1 MADRRR
7 LRRGAFLF
15 GLLALFG
22 TAPSARADAV
32 DDTIRAEMRDQHIPG
47 LSLAVVRGGKVVKA
61 QGYGLASIELNAPAT
76 ADTVYRLASVTKPI
90 VATAVLLLVRDGKLG
105 IDDKIGRYLEKTP
118 EAWREITIRQLLTH
132 TSGLKDHLNELHGE
146 TCNGTSP
153 EEILAQIGTLP
164 LSFAPGASWLYSNTG
179 YLVLQVIIKK
189 VSGQS
194 FEEFLAARE
203 FAPLGMKATRRNSPG
218 DVIANRAAG
227 YVWDGE
233 GNAGAGRLRNSP
245 FLEPTLYDNA
255 DAGLVSTVLDLAR
268 WDAALSGDGLLMAP
282 EREALWAAVKLAG
295 GATYPY
301 GLGWHL
307 ETQHLETQSSDG
319 KTGHRLAYHD
329 GNRQDGATAM
339 ARYLDDGLTVI
350 VLTNRGNAN
359 ATRIAREVAGLY
371 VPALAEVARPVADAE
386 PKVTEL
392 IKTVLLKIQDGTI
405 GPEPFT
411 PEMWKGFYPAG
422 AKAFQGALQS
432 FGPFRSLALLSRE
445 TKGEVRSYRYKATFG
460 ETSLVIDCAL
470 TADGRIHEITGSQQ

>member
-7 LRRGAFLF
+7 FWGWGILLGFLVPL
-15 GLLALFG
+15 GVAR
-22 TAPSARADAV
+22 SAWADAV
-32 DDTIRAEMRDQHIPG
+32 DDTIHAEMRDQHIPG

-61 QGYGLASIELNAPAT
+61 QGYGLANVELNAPAT

-90 VATAVLLLVRDGKLG
+90 VATAVLLLARDGKLG
-105 IDDKIGRYLEKTP
+105 LDDRIGRYLEKTP

-132 TSGLKDHLNELHGE
+132 TSGLKDHLNELHG
-146 TCNGTSP
+146 TTSNGTTP
-153 EEILAQIGTLP
+153 EEILSRMGTLP
-164 LSFAPGASWLYSNTG
+164 LNFAPGTSWLYSNTG
-179 YLVLQVIIKK
+179 YLALQVILKK

-194 FEEFLAARE
+194 FDEFLAARE
-203 FAPLGMKATRRNSPG
+203 LAPLGMKATRRNSP
-218 DVIANRAAG
+218 DDLIPNRAAG
-227 YVWDGE
+227 YVWDAE
-233 GNAGAGRLRNSP
+233 AGRLRNSP

-268 WDAALSGDGLLMAP
+268 WDAALGGTAFLTAP
-282 EREALWAAVKLAG
+282 ERAALVAPVKLAS

-307 ETQHLETQSSDG
+307 ETQNSDG

-329 GNRQDGATAM
+329 GNRLDGATAM
-339 ARYLDDGLTVI
+339 LRYLDDGLTVI

-359 ATRIAREVAGLY
+359 ATKIAREVAGLY
-371 VPALAEVARPVADAE
+371 VPALAEVARPAADTE
-386 PKVTEL
+386 PKVTAM

-422 AKAFQGALQS
+422 AKAFQGALKS

-445 TKGEVRSYRYKATFG
+445 AKGDVRSYRYRAIFG
-460 ETSLVIDCAL
+460 EASLVIDCAL
-470 TADGRIHEITGSQQ
+470 APDGRIREITGSQQ

>member
-1 MADRRR
+1 MTDRRR
-7 LRRGAFLF
+7 VWGWGVLLGFLVPLGA
-15 GLLALFG
+15 AW
-22 TAPSARADAV
+22 SARADAV
-32 DDTIRAEMRDQHIPG
+32 DDTIHAEMRDQHIPG

-61 QGYGLASIELNAPAT
+61 QGYGLANVELNAPAT

-90 VATAVLLLVRDGKLG
+90 VATAVLLLARDGKLG
-105 IDDKIGRYLEKTP
+105 LDDRIGRYLEKTP

-132 TSGLKDHLNELHGE
+132 TSGLKDHLNELHG
-146 TCNGTSP
+146 TTSNGTSP
-153 EEILAQIGTLP
+153 EEILSRMGTLP
-164 LSFAPGASWLYSNTG
+164 LNFAPGTSWLYSNTG
-179 YLVLQVIIKK
+179 YLVLQVILKK

-194 FEEFLAARE
+194 FDEFLAARE
-203 FAPLGMKATRRNSPG
+203 FAPLGMKATRRNSPD
-218 DVIANRAAG
+218 DVIPNRAAG
-227 YVWDGE
+227 YVWDAE
-233 GNAGAGRLRNSP
+233 AGRLRNSP

-268 WDAALSGDGLLMAP
+268 WDAALAGTAFLTAP
-282 EREALWAAVKLAG
+282 EREALWAPVKLAG

-307 ETQHLETQSSDG
+307 ETQHSDG
-319 KTGHRLAYHD
+319 TMGHRLAYHD
-329 GNRQDGATAM
+329 GNRLDGATAM

-350 VLTNRGNAN
+350 VLTNRANAN

-371 VPALAEVARPVADAE
+371 VPALAEVARPATDTE
-386 PKVTEL
+386 PKVTEM
-392 IKTVLLKIQDGTI
+392 IKTVLLKIQAGTI

-422 AKAFQGALQS
+422 AKAFQGALKS

-445 TKGEVRSYRYKATFG
+445 AKGDVRSYRYRAIFG

-470 TADGRIHEITGSQQ
+470 APDGRIREITGSQQ

>member
-7 LRRGAFLF
+7 FPGGGFLAGFLGLLGLF
-15 GLLALFG
+15 GAASG
-22 TAPSARADAV
+22 VRADAV
-32 DDTIRAEMRDQHIPG
+32 DDTVHAEMRDQHIPG

-61 QGYGLASIELNAPAT
+61 QGYGLANVELNAPAS
-76 ADTVYRLASVTKPI
+76 ADTVYRLASVSKPI
-90 VATAVLLLVRDGKLG
+90 VATAVLLLARDGKLG
-105 IDDKIGRYLEKTP
+105 LDDKIGRYLEKTP

-132 TSGLKDHLNELHGE
+132 TSGLKDHLNELHGK

-153 EEILAQIGTLP
+153 QEILTQMGTLP
-164 LSFAPGASWLYSNTG
+164 LNFAPGTSWLYSNTG
-179 YLVLQVIIKK
+179 YLALQEIIKK

-194 FEEFLAARE
+194 FDEFLAARE
-203 FAPLGMKATRRNSPG
+203 FAPLGMKATRRNSPD

-227 YVWDGE
+227 YVWDAE
-233 GNAGAGRLRNSP
+233 AGRLRNSP

-255 DAGLVSTVLDLAR
+255 DAGLLSTVLDLAR
-268 WDAALSGDGLLMAP
+268 WDAALAGTALLKAP
-282 EREALWAAVKLAG
+282 EREALWAPVKLAG
-295 GATYPY
+295 GATYRY
-301 GLGWHL
+301 GLGWYL
-307 ETQHLETQSSDG
+307 EVSN
-319 KTGHRLAYHD
+319 GHRLAYHD
-329 GNRQDGATAM
+329 GNRLDGATVM

-359 ATRIAREVAGLY
+359 AIRIAREVAGLY
-371 VPALAEVARPVADAE
+371 VPALAAVARPVADAE

-392 IKTVLLKIQDGTI
+392 IKSVLLKIQDGTI

-422 AKAFQGALQS
+422 AKAFQGALKA

-445 TKGEVRSYRYKATFG
+445 AKGDVRSYRYKAIFG

-470 TADGRIHEITGSQQ
+470 TPDGRIREITGSQQ

>member
-7 LRRGAFLF
+7 LRRGGFLLGLLGLF
-15 GLLALFG
+15 GAASG
-22 TAPSARADAV
+22 ARADAV
-32 DDTIRAEMRDQHIPG
+32 DDTVHAEMRDQHIPG

-61 QGYGLASIELNAPAT
+61 RGYGLASVELNAPAT
-76 ADTVYRLASVTKPI
+76 ADTVYRLASVSKPI
-90 VATAVLLLVRDGKLG
+90 VATAVLLLARDGKLG
-105 IDDKIGRYLEKTP
+105 LDDKIGRYLEKTP

-132 TSGLKDHLNELHGE
+132 TSGLKDHLNELHGK

-153 EEILAQIGTLP
+153 EEILAQMGTLP
-164 LSFAPGASWLYSNTG
+164 LNFAPGTSWLYSNTG
-179 YLVLQVIIKK
+179 YLVLQVIVKK

-194 FEEFLAARE
+194 FDEFLAARE
-203 FAPLGMKATRRNSPG
+203 FAPLGMKSTRRNSPD
-218 DVIANRAAG
+218 DVILNRAAG
-227 YVWDGE
+227 YVWDAT

-255 DAGLVSTVLDLAR
+255 DAGLLSTVLDLAR
-268 WDAALSGDGLLMAP
+268 WDAALAGTALLTAA
-282 EREALWAAVKLAG
+282 EREALWAPVKLAG

-307 ETQHLETQSSDG
+307 ETQHLETQKSDG
-319 KTGHRLAYHD
+319 KSGHRLAYHD
-329 GNRQDGATAM
+329 GNRLDGATAM
-339 ARYLDDGLTVI
+339 ARYLDDQLTVI

-371 VPALAEVARPVADAE
+371 VPALAAVARPVADAE

-422 AKAFQGALQS
+422 AKAFEGALKS

-445 TKGEVRSYRYKATFG
+445 AKGDVRSYRYRATFG

-470 TADGRIHEITGSQQ
+470 TPDGKIREITGSQQ

>member
-7 LRRGAFLF
+7 LLGVVFLF
-15 GLLALFG
+15 GLAALFG
-22 TAPSARADAV
+22 VAQGARADAV
-32 DDTIRAEMRDQHIPG
+32 DDTIHAEMRDQHIPG
-47 LSLAVVRGGKVVKA
+47 LSLAVVRAGKVVKA
-61 QGYGLASIELNAPAT
+61 QGYGLANVELNAPAT
-76 ADTVYRLASVTKPI
+76 AETVYRLASVTKPI
-90 VATAVLLLVRDGKLG
+90 VATAVLLLARDGKLG
-105 IDDKIGRYLEKTP
+105 LDDKIGRYLEKTP

-132 TSGLKDHLNELHGE
+132 TSGLKDHLNELHGN

-153 EEILAQIGTLP
+153 EEILARMGSLP
-164 LSFAPGASWLYSNTG
+164 LNFAPGASWLYSNSG

-203 FAPLGMKATRRNSPG
+203 FAPLGMKATRRNSPD
-218 DVIANRAAG
+218 DVILNRAAG

-255 DAGLVSTVLDLAR
+255 DAGLLSTVLDLAR
-268 WDAALSGDGLLMAP
+268 WDAALAGDGLLKAA
-282 EREALWAAVKLAG
+282 EREALWAPVKLAG

-307 ETQHLETQSSDG
+307 ERQNSDG

-339 ARYLDDGLTVI
+339 ARYLDDQLTVI

-371 VPALAEVARPVADAE
+371 VPALAAVARPIADAE

-392 IKTVLLKIQDGTI
+392 VKTVLLKIQDGTI

-422 AKAFQGALQS
+422 AKAFQGALKS
-432 FGPFRSLALLSRE
+432 FGPFRSLALMSGE
-445 TKGEVRSYRYKATFG
+445 TKGDVRSYRYRATFG

-470 TADGRIHEITGSQQ
+470 TPDGKIREITGSQQ